1 MNTMTTKNEQLKKS
15 IPFAIWAIAFCAFGI
30 GTTEFVLVGLLPT
43 IASNLAISISS
54 TGSLITLYALGVA
67 IGGPIFTV
75 LTGKIEQKKLLLL
88 TVAVFI
94 IGNTV
99 AFFAKDILM
108 LQVSRV
114 ITGTTH
120 GVFFGYAVIIAS
132 NMVTVDRKATAI
144 SLVFTGLMVSKV
156 IGVPLGTYIGSHFGW
171 KITFLA
177 VIVWGIVGLLILSF
191 TLPKQPKATE
201 TLKLK
206 DLPKVFRNRS
216 VLIVLLANIFAYTG
230 TFILF
235 TYLSPILEK
244 ITGFSL
250 DTTAKNATGTS
261 TNADGILIPRVDR
274 QRALSMTSV
283 EPSTLIYVNN
293 ISTGTTTGQASN
305 IDAIGFYYFDGSTSK
320 WTKLNIGGVTADFT
334 PDAFIDDSANSMVKL
349 GANSSGG
356 SRASGS
362 DFVIKDNGRVGIGTT
377 SPSKKL
383 DVKGD
388 GIFSG
393 AGADVKIESLDN
405 VNPSLSLY
413 HHHSGTNLST
423 NSNVGRVSFKGRVN
437 GAEQYLASIKSTY
450 LGSGTDAKS
459 DLNFSVNGIG
469 TTSMILSSD
478 GYLGVGTISPTERLD
493 VNGNARFRLI
503 PNVQKDALFYKL
515 GVNAA
520 GDLAKE
526 TSISSYNTYLGFNP
540 AAPTHTKTIPLTLEN
555 GYLTKISGTSIGACM
570 GVMVD
575 FTIYFIGTSYLGAS
589 LQARATSGTTTFA
602 AVTLSS
608 SQSIFGTSLERLA
621 NASGCSASVGHI
633 LSYSAGQ
640 ITVSFFD
647 QPTYFTNAGLF
658 VIYSIDK
665 VKQTN

>member
-75 LTGKIEQKKLLLL
+75 LTGKIEQKKVLLL

-99 AFFAKDILM
+99 AFFANDILM

-120 GVFFGYAVIIAS
+120 GIFFGYAVIIAS

-144 SLVFTGLMVSKV
+144 SLVFAGLMVSTV

-171 KITFLA
+171 KMTFLA

-250 DTTAKNATGTS
+250 DTINVILLIFGIGVALGNMVGGRISNKNPSKTLVYLFIFHAIILFIISFVLMSKPIMIITLLIFGFFAYS
-261 TNADGILIPRVDR
+261 NVPALQLLVVELSEKKFPGSGGIAS
-274 QRALSMTSV
+274 ALNVS
-283 EPSTLIYVNN
+283 
-293 ISTGTTTGQASN
+293 A
-305 IDAIGFYYFDGSTSK
+305 F
-320 WTKLNIGGVTADFT
+320 NIGA
-334 PDAFIDDSANSMVKL
+334 
-349 GANSSGG
+349 
-356 SRASGS
+356 ASGS
-362 DFVIKDNGRVGIGTT
+362 FIGGLVMD
-377 SPSKKL
+377 S
-383 DVKGD
+383 
-388 GIFSG
+388 
-393 AGADVKIESLDN
+393 
-405 VNPSLSLY
+405 
-413 HHHSGTNLST
+413 
-423 NSNVGRVSFKGRVN
+423 
-437 GAEQYLASIKSTY
+437 
-450 LGSGTDAKS
+450 
-459 DLNFSVNGIG
+459 
-469 TTSMILSSD
+469 
-478 GYLGVGTISPTERLD
+478 
-493 VNGNARFRLI
+493 
-503 PNVQKDALFYKL
+503 
-515 GVNAA
+515 
-520 GDLAKE
+520 
-526 TSISSYNTYLGFNP
+526 
-540 AAPTHTKTIPLTLEN
+540 PLTLN
-555 GYLTKISGTSIGACM
+555 ATPWISGVFVVIA
-570 GVMVD
+570 
-575 FTIYFIGTSYLGAS
+575 L
-589 LQARATSGTTTFA
+589 LFA
-602 AVTLSS
+602 
-608 SQSIFGTSLERLA
+608 
-621 NASGCSASVGHI
+621 
-633 LSYSAGQ
+633 
-640 ITVSFFD
+640 
-647 QPTYFTNAGLF
+647 
-658 VIYSIDK
+658 VINLRSK
-665 VKQTN
+665 H